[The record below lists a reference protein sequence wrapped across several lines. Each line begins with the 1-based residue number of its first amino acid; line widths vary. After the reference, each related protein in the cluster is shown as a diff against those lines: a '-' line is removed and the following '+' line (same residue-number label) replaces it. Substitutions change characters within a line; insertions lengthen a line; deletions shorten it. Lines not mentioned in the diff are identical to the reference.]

1 MCSRF
6 TLNLGDAISLSK
18 RLGIPLGASAPTETR
33 YNIAPSTGVTTLR
46 HGTAATLHWGLIP
59 HWSRRDHAPSSPLIN
74 ARSETVAEKPS
85 FRTAWNKR
93 QRCLIPTSG
102 FYEWEKDG
110 RARLPWIFAR
120 RDGEP
125 TVFAG
130 LWDRWQD
137 PIDDTVIESCTVLT
151 TTANALLGRIH
162 DRMPVIL
169 DATTAATWLDPD
181 LDLLAATELMRPFDA
196 NLMTETALD
205 QFVNSSRHEGP
216 DCLTPRGQSPGAQL
230 GFDL

>member
-6 TLNLGDAISLSK
+6 TLNLGDAVNLSK
-18 RLGIPLGASAPTETR
+18 RLGIPLGTSAPTATR
-33 YNIAPSTGVTTLR
+33 YNIAPSTGVTVLR
-46 HGTAATLHWGLIP
+46 TDSAATLHWGLIP
-59 HWSRRDHAPSSPLIN
+59 HWSRRDRAPSSPLIN

-85 FRTAWNKR
+85 FRTAWHKR

-137 PIDDTVIESCTVLT
+137 PIDDAVIESCTVLT
-151 TTANALLGRIH
+151 TTANSLLGRIH

-169 DATTAATWLDPD
+169 DTTDAKTWLDPD
-181 LDLLAATELMRPFDA
+181 LDLPAAAELMRPFDA
-196 NLMTETALD
+196 GRMTETALD
-205 QFVNSSRHEGP
+205 PFVNSSRNEGP
-216 DCLTPRGQSPGAQL
+216 DCLTLRGQSPGAQL